1 MKHLLTAL
9 PVDGILVSPSILS
22 ADFANLAAGV
32 RMVEEAGCDMIHLD
46 VMDGHFVPNITFG
59 PPLVKSLRAH
69 SDSLFDTHLMI
80 SHPLQYVGP
89 FSDAG
94 ADLLTFHVEAEDDP
108 AAVIRAIREQGVS
121 VGISVKPKTPAS
133 TIVPY
138 LKDVDMVLVMTVEP
152 GFGGQSFMADMIPK
166 VAELHELL
174 RTHNPACR
182 IQVDGGIDAKT
193 APGIIAAGA
202 SILVA
207 GTAVFRAKEGP
218 AEAIRTLHSY
228 ASFLPAQ

>member
-1 MKHLLTAL
+1 MKHLLTNL
-9 PVDGILVSPSILS
+9 PADGILVSPSILS

-80 SHPLQYVGP
+80 SHPLQYVKP

-133 TIVPY
+133 AIVPY

-228 ASFLPAQ
+228 ASFLPAR

>member
-9 PVDGILVSPSILS
+9 PADGILVSPSILS

-80 SHPLQYVGP
+80 SHPLWYVGP

-133 TIVPY
+133 AIVPY

>member
-1 MKHLLTAL
+1 MS
-9 PVDGILVSPSILS
+9 GR
-22 ADFANLAAGV
+22 F
-32 RMVEEAGCDMIHLD
+32 RM
-46 VMDGHFVPNITFG
+46 
-59 PPLVKSLRAH
+59 
-69 SDSLFDTHLMI
+69 
-80 SHPLQYVGP
+80 
-89 FSDAG
+89 
-94 ADLLTFHVEAEDDP
+94 LTFHVEAEDDP

-133 TIVPY
+133 AIVPY
-138 LKDVDMVLVMTVEP
+138 LKNVDMVLVMTVEP

-228 ASFLPAQ
+228 ASFLPAR

>member
-1 MKHLLTAL
+1 MKHLLTDL
-9 PVDGILVSPSILS
+9 PADGILVSPSILS

-80 SHPLQYVGP
+80 SHPLQYVKP

-94 ADLLTFHVEAEDDP
+94 ADLLTFHVEVEDDP

-133 TIVPY
+133 AIVPY

-228 ASFLPAQ
+228 ASFLPAR

>member
-1 MKHLLTAL
+1 MKHLLTDL

-80 SHPLQYVGP
+80 SHPLQYVKP

-121 VGISVKPKTPAS
+121 VGISVKPKTPAFA
-133 TIVPY
+133 IVPY

-228 ASFLPAQ
+228 ASFLPAR